1 MASSLLKLV
10 NDNNKFNYGTFCAW
24 DLRSMATLI
33 YNMLTLRITAGYT
46 YYVNLCT
53 ECDFLRFSFSV
64 QKLGAGMGLRQTT
77 GSVIM
82 C

>member
-1 MASSLLKLV
+1 
-10 NDNNKFNYGTFCAW
+10 
-24 DLRSMATLI
+24 MATLI